1 MKPLNL
7 IALLLFLGGA
17 AWALTRSDRTVR
29 EIQNAY
35 YSAISPFL
43 KSGSQLETHARAFLE
58 ETRHSKELENELDV
72 ITGEVGRLRIL
83 VTNLRALENENEQL
97 RRALNFKKNTHFEV
111 VAARV
116 IRRNPSTWWQ
126 TVEID
131 AGSKQGIGNQFAV
144 LANEGL
150 VGMIDRIDKNGERAA
165 VLLLTDEKCQVSARV
180 EGSPEVGILSGQR
193 GGFDGEPLLRLRFL
207 SANAAVRHG
216 QQVFTTGRGG
226 TFQANILLGTIVS
239 VEKGAIDSEALV
251 RPAVNFA
258 DLGAVFV
265 VLAADS

>member
-17 AWALTRSDRTVR
+17 VWALTQSDHSVR

-35 YSAISPFL
+35 YQAMAPFL
-43 KSGSQLETHARAFLE
+43 KSGSQMETHARAFLGE
-58 ETRHSKELENELDV
+58 VRHSKELETELEAV
-72 ITGEVGRLRIL
+72 SPELGRLRIL
-83 VTNLRALENENEQL
+83 VSHLRTLETENAQL
-97 RRALNFKKNTHFEV
+97 RNALAFKKSTHFDV

-131 AGSKQGIGNQFAV
+131 TGSKRGVATQLTV
-144 LANEGL
+144 LSNDGL
-150 VGMIDRIDKNGERAA
+150 VGMIDRIDNGGERSS
-165 VLLLTDEKCQVSARV
+165 VLLLTDEKCQVSVRV

-207 SANAAVRHG
+207 SANAAIHPG
-216 QQVFTTGRGG
+216 QRVFTTGRGG
-226 TFQANILLGTIVS
+226 TFQANILLGTIDS
-239 VEKGAIDSEALV
+239 VEKGALDSEALV
-251 RPAVNFA
+251 RPSVNFA

-265 VLAADS
+265 VLSADS